1 MAPENVEVG
10 VGGVMAADLM
20 KKLATAVFV
29 TFALLLGATAWAG
42 DARGPVVVELFTS
55 QGCSSC
61 VPADRLLGELAALDD
76 IVALSFHVDYW
87 DYIGWTDPFA
97 SAETTARQ
105 HAYARAL
112 GQRNVYTPEIVI
124 GGVTHR
130 VGSDTDAVRAAIRE
144 VRETAGAGAKVTIE
158 MNGPDVLRVTV
169 GASHYS
175 GAADV
180 LLVRYDARHET
191 PVSRGENAGRT
202 VINHNVVREFR
213 KIGSWSG
220 QETSFDIRWS
230 EITDRGSDSC
240 AVIVQASGTGAVLG
254 AARFDMMAAR

>member
-1 MAPENVEVG
+1 MGPG
-10 VGGVMAADLM
+10 HKSLGMAADLM
-20 KKLATAVFV
+20 KPLATAVLA
-29 TFALLLGATAWAG
+29 TFAFLLGAAAWAG

-61 VPADRLLGELAALDD
+61 VPADRLMGELAARDD
-76 IVALSFHVDYW
+76 VVALSFHVDYW

-112 GQRNVYTPEIVI
+112 GQRNVYTPEIVV

-130 VGSDTDAVRAAIRE
+130 VGSDTKAVRAAIRK
-144 VRETAGAGAKVTIE
+144 VRETPGVGAEVTIE
-158 MNGPDVLRVTV
+158 MIGPDVLRVTV
-169 GASHYS
+169 GASHYF

-180 LLVRYDARHET
+180 VLVRYDERLET
-191 PVSRGENAGRT
+191 AVPRGENAGRT
-202 VINHNVVREFR
+202 VVNHNVVREFR

-220 QETSFDIRWS
+220 QEKSFEVRWS
-230 EITDRGSDSC
+230 ETADRGGDHC
-240 AVIVQASGTGAVLG
+240 AVIVQASGTGPVLG
-254 AARFDMMAAR
+254 AARFDMPAER

>member
-1 MAPENVEVG
+1 
-10 VGGVMAADLM
+10 MAADLM
-20 KKLATAVFV
+20 KKLATAVIA
-29 TFALLLGATAWAG
+29 TFSFLLGATAWAG

-61 VPADRLLGELAALDD
+61 VPADRLMGELAALDD

-130 VGSDTDAVRAAIRE
+130 VGSDTAAVRAAIRE

-180 LLVRYDARHET
+180 LLVRYDTRHET

-202 VINHNVVREFR
+202 VVNYNVVREFH

-220 QETSFDIRWS
+220 QETSFEVRWS
-230 EITDRGSDSC
+230 EITGPGSDSC

-254 AARFDMMAAR
+254 AARFDMMAER

>member
-61 VPADRLLGELAALDD
+61 VPADRLMGELAALDD
-76 IVALSFHVDYW
+76 IVSLSFHVYYL

-112 GQRNVYTPEIVI
+112 GQRNVYTPEIFI
-124 GGVTHR
+124 RGVTPR
-130 VGSDTDAVRAAIRE
+130 FGSDTDPVRAAIPS
-144 VRETAGAGAKVTIE
+144 VR
-158 MNGPDVLRVTV
+158 
-169 GASHYS
+169 SH
-175 GAADV
+175 
-180 LLVRYDARHET
+180 
-191 PVSRGENAGRT
+191 P
-202 VINHNVVREFR
+202 
-213 KIGSWSG
+213 
-220 QETSFDIRWS
+220 
-230 EITDRGSDSC
+230 
-240 AVIVQASGTGAVLG
+240 
-254 AARFDMMAAR
+254 